1 MYNHMVRFWDT
12 QIITVIVIRRETK
25 GARAKNQG
33 EVREK

>member
-12 QIITVIVIRRETK
+12 QIIIVIIKRTETT
-25 GARAKNQG
+25 GARAQNQG